1 MCIMKNDM
9 ERNEIE
15 GAVRE
20 FLVDELEID
29 GEKIVPEARLK
40 DDLGIDSLEVVDVVV
55 FVEERFGF
63 RMKPEDF
70 RDIATFAD
78 FCDYIEKRA

>member
-1 MCIMKNDM
+1 M

-29 GEKIVPEARLK
+29 GGKIVPEARLK
-40 DDLGIDSLEVVDVVV
+40 EELGIDSLEVVDVVV
-55 FVEERFGF
+55 FVEEKFGF